1 MEGADKTGDSETL
14 PLCIRQDHK
23 WLCPRG
29 DSFSQSQILELRW
42 RLDECQVHLRDMEGR
57 GKKLKKELRMHVNHS
72 LLSMSQ
78 TPQRRREGGEW
89 RGWKGKGRS
98 QVPGTR

>member
-1 MEGADKTGDSETL
+1 VSSTPERHGGE
-14 PLCIRQDHK
+14 
-23 WLCPRG
+23 
-29 DSFSQSQILELRW
+29 
-42 RLDECQVHLRDMEGR
+42 

-89 RGWKGKGRS
+89 RGWKGKGRT
-98 QVPGTR
+98 QVPGTRPDLPEDETMFLVVLHQRDTS